1 MASYEKPIRN
11 LGVTLLLLLAGSA
24 ASLSF
29 TVLGL
34 ESEVSFLFF
43 IMGIMIASVETDSSW
58 WGFAL
63 GVMYLLAYDLL
74 FTAPHFNLSI
84 FDQSDLAALLIFMVV
99 AMISGS
105 MTNRLRKQVS
115 IVEKNARN
123 LKRLN
128 TISSGLIDSISVEG
142 ACEFVS
148 IALGRALGR
157 VVEIDLGKPDP
168 DGREGKE
175 ALAARDCYEQ
185 GCRTGAGVSGYAGC
199 TSLYIPLSAKTRV
212 YGVVSV
218 DMAEGELDEEALTLV
233 DSVITQTVI
242 AVERNE
248 LEEHAREDALRIER
262 ERFKT
267 SLFLGVS
274 HDLRTPL
281 VSIQG
286 NAELLERSFDSI
298 SPEERKVLLSA
309 ISGDARWLAGMIDNL
324 LGMTRVQDDEV
335 PLHFQPEVVDD
346 VISDAVTRVISHI
359 GNHSIEVSQPDDVV
373 LVEMDGRLIRQ
384 VLVNLIENAIRHSE
398 PSSLI
403 TVEAEREGNCMAFR
417 VSDNGGGI
425 APDMLDSVFDRFV
438 SGKPLDRRNKGIGL
452 GLSVCK
458 AIVEAHDG
466 TIRAF
471 NNDSGGATFEFFL
484 PEAHVASSVDVQ
496 TGGQEGASEWHTRS

>member
-1 MASYEKPIRN
+1 MMR
-11 LGVTLLLLLAGSA
+11 
-24 ASLSF
+24 
-29 TVLGL
+29 VLGL
-34 ESEVSFLFF
+34 D
-43 IMGIMIASVETDSSW
+43 IGGTKC
-58 WGFAL
+58 
-63 GVMYLLAYDLL
+63 
-74 FTAPHFNLSI
+74 
-84 FDQSDLAALLIFMVV
+84 AALL
-99 AMISGS
+99 ADCGE
-105 MTNRLRKQVS
+105 QVS

-128 TISSGLIDSISVEG
+128 TISSGLIDSISAEG

-267 SLFLGVS
+267 TLFQGVS

-309 ISGDARWLAGMIDNL
+309 ISGDAR
-324 LGMTRVQDDEV
+324 
-335 PLHFQPEVVDD
+335 
-346 VISDAVTRVISHI
+346 
-359 GNHSIEVSQPDDVV
+359 
-373 LVEMDGRLIRQ
+373 
-384 VLVNLIENAIRHSE
+384 
-398 PSSLI
+398 
-403 TVEAEREGNCMAFR
+403 
-417 VSDNGGGI
+417 
-425 APDMLDSVFDRFV
+425 
-438 SGKPLDRRNKGIGL
+438 
-452 GLSVCK
+452 
-458 AIVEAHDG
+458 
-466 TIRAF
+466 
-471 NNDSGGATFEFFL
+471 
-484 PEAHVASSVDVQ
+484 
-496 TGGQEGASEWHTRS
+496 

>member
-128 TISSGLIDSISVEG
+128 TISSGLIDSISAEG

-267 SLFLGVS
+267 TLFQGVS

-309 ISGDARWLAGMIDNL
+309 ISGDARWLADRQSAG
-324 LGMTRVQDDEV
+324 
-335 PLHFQPEVVDD
+335 H
-346 VISDAVTRVISHI
+346 DARA
-359 GNHSIEVSQPDDVV
+359 
-373 LVEMDGRLIRQ
+373 GRRG
-384 VLVNLIENAIRHSE
+384 
-398 PSSLI
+398 PP
-403 TVEAEREGNCMAFR
+403 AFP
-417 VSDNGGGI
+417 
-425 APDMLDSVFDRFV
+425 A
-438 SGKPLDRRNKGIGL
+438 
-452 GLSVCK
+452 
-458 AIVEAHDG
+458 
-466 TIRAF
+466 
-471 NNDSGGATFEFFL
+471 
-484 PEAHVASSVDVQ
+484 
-496 TGGQEGASEWHTRS
+496 

>member
-128 TISSGLIDSISVEG
+128 TISSGLIDSISAEG

-267 SLFLGVS
+267 
-274 HDLRTPL
+274 T
-281 VSIQG
+281 
-286 NAELLERSFDSI
+286 
-298 SPEERKVLLSA
+298 
-309 ISGDARWLAGMIDNL
+309 
-324 LGMTRVQDDEV
+324 
-335 PLHFQPEVVDD
+335 
-346 VISDAVTRVISHI
+346 
-359 GNHSIEVSQPDDVV
+359 
-373 LVEMDGRLIRQ
+373 
-384 VLVNLIENAIRHSE
+384 
-398 PSSLI
+398 
-403 TVEAEREGNCMAFR
+403 
-417 VSDNGGGI
+417 
-425 APDMLDSVFDRFV
+425 
-438 SGKPLDRRNKGIGL
+438 
-452 GLSVCK
+452 
-458 AIVEAHDG
+458 
-466 TIRAF
+466 
-471 NNDSGGATFEFFL
+471 
-484 PEAHVASSVDVQ
+484 
-496 TGGQEGASEWHTRS
+496 